1 MTATLHLINSIINI
15 PIIMEKYMIG
25 REFLISE
32 TIKLKKGK
40 KEFNF
45 TSEEAEK
52 FIKNNRVSD
61 KLFEDIVKISKGD
74 KLVQLCFVSKG
85 IETNQWIRFAIY
97 YMTDPLATE
106 ILFAD
111 NESKELVNGITNLA
125 GFGKVYESEGI
136 ADLNLYDSGNL
147 TFGYN
152 GRFLLNKS
160 ELIDFLS
167 TPHFQ
172 AAMASKIIRR
182 KQMLQEID
190 DNDKQKYIE
199 GTVID
204 IDTVEDKKSY
214 ADPAF
219 DMIKDEQVENLFKI
233 HDDPNSISP
242 IEFGNKE
249 KAVVPKRGPNVPVN
263 VYNKFEKI
271 FGTFIPETVSYH
283 YENINGFYHLFITRP
298 DSGAEEYYILDDGS
312 IMGGTDVSIL
322 ANYINNG
329 VETAIFVNA
338 KKHPAITSKVL
349 ERTLFNYLTPE
360 EVEDCIGDYFYNME
374 IYHTFDFY
382 NSEWIDELT
391 AKDKYNF
398 ETNLLGIISIP
409 ILKGVRLK
417 VSEYIDANHF
427 TCISDYSLHK
437 PLPYIQSKR
446 MPETGIADGMKVSV
460 DGMSIYIDYFGI
472 KKYTMSMD
480 KGTHEQ

>member
-1 MTATLHLINSIINI
+1 MTGTLHFINPIITI
-15 PIIMEKYMIG
+15 PIIMEKYTIG
-25 REFLISE
+25 RELLIGG
-32 TIKLKKGK
+32 TKIKKKK
-40 KEFNF
+40 KDFNF

-52 FIKNNRVSD
+52 FINRNRVSD

-74 KLVQLCFVSKG
+74 KLIQMCFVSKG

-111 NESKELVNGITNLA
+111 NESRELVNGITTLA

-136 ADLNLYDSGNL
+136 ADINLYDSSKL

-152 GRFLLNKS
+152 GRFLLNKL

-172 AAMASKIIRR
+172 AAMASKIVRR
-182 KQMLQEID
+182 KQMLQEANNID
-190 DNDKQKYIE
+190 EQKYIE
-199 GTVID
+199 GSVVN
-204 IDTVEDKKSY
+204 TVEDRKPC
-214 ADPAF
+214 ANPAF
-219 DMIKDEQVENLFKI
+219 DMLKDEPVENLFKV
-233 HDDPNSISP
+233 HDDPNSITP

-249 KAVVPKRGPNVPVN
+249 KTVVPKRGANVPVN
-263 VYNKFEKI
+263 IYDKFEKV
-271 FGTFIPETVSYH
+271 FSTFIPETISYH

-312 IMGGTDVSIL
+312 IMGGADVSIL

-329 VETAIFVNA
+329 IERAIFINT

-360 EVEDCIGDYFYNME
+360 EVEDCVGDYFYNME

-382 NSEWIDELT
+382 DSEWINDLT

-398 ETNLLGIISIP
+398 ETNLLGIISVP

-427 TCISDYSLHK
+427 TCVSDYSLHR
-437 PLPYIQSKR
+437 PLPYIQNKP
-446 MPETGIADGMKVSV
+446 MPETDVADGLKVYV
-460 DGMSIYIDYFGI
+460 DGDSIYIDYLGEV
-472 KKYTMSMD
+472 KKYTMG
-480 KGTHEQ
+480 KATHEQ